1 MHVYRNNYSTVREAR
16 CRYALSRAEFTF
28 NFTIT
33 YRSSM
38 LNGGRYSGYLLS
50 LNQTIRDYRKE
61 GVTFDA
67 IADKLN
73 DEGILSPR
81 GRRFT
86 GAHVHSIFK
95 RRLAKREWLE
105 RECPPVWSDVRM
117 EVVDK
122 TILMSEIGFTHRMK

>member
-1 MHVYRNNYSTVREAR
+1 MTDVR
-16 CRYALSRAEFTF
+16 CRYALSRAHFTF

-38 LNGGRYSGYLLS
+38 LNGGRYSDYQLS
-50 LNQTIRDYRKE
+50 LNKTIRDYRQE
-61 GVTFDA
+61 GMTFDA

-81 GRRFT
+81 GRRLT

-95 RRLAKREWLE
+95 RRLAKKEWLE
-105 RECPPVWSDVRM
+105 RECPPVWSDFRM
-117 EVVDK
+117 EAVDK
-122 TILMSEIGFTHRMK
+122 TILMSGFGFTYRMK